1 MLRRG
6 LPGWTGQSLKQGGRV
21 VGHHTEGFVGIDT
34 SKSRNAIA
42 IADGGRGGEVRYLG
56 EFPATDAAIRK
67 LVAKLAAKYSKLI
80 FCYEAGPT
88 GYGLYRLIK
97 SLGHECI
104 VVAPSL
110 IPKKP
115 GDRVKTNRR
124 DAVSL
129 AKLSRAGELTAVWV
143 PDERHEAMRDLSRAR
158 QAAKKDLQGKRQQI
172 SSLMLR
178 LGRIYPGKT
187 TWGPAHKKWLMA
199 QKLEHREQRMVLE
212 ELLQGVRQEDERV
225 ERLEQ
230 AIREAVPEWSLAE
243 VVTALQAM
251 RGIDLIAAVA
261 VLAEIGDLS
270 RFQNPRE
277 LMGYLGLVPSESSTG
292 DKVNRGGI
300 TKAGNGRARRML
312 IEAAWAYRHP
322 ARVGRVKQPKVAAAP
337 RRVREIAWK
346 AQTRLCGRFRSLLR
360 KRKNPPVAAAAI
372 ARELAG
378 FVWAINREVMAYL
391 EGRNAARGCGPL
403 ESWCARPAHSPPSQS
418 TSRGMSH
425 RHQSCRGDDG
435 TTAGE
440 LPRESMWPIIDR
452 RPI

>member
-1 MLRRG
+1 
-6 LPGWTGQSLKQGGRV
+6 V
-21 VGHHTEGFVGIDT
+21 
-34 SKSRNAIA
+34 AIA
-42 IADGGRGGEVRYLG
+42 EGGRGGEVRYFG
-56 EFPATDAAIRK
+56 EFPATEAAMRK
-67 LVAKLAAKYSKLI
+67 LVAKLAAKYDKLT

-88 GYGLYRLIK
+88 GYGLYRLIT
-97 SLGHECI
+97 SLGYDCI

-115 GDRVKTNRR
+115 GGRVKTNRR

-143 PDERHEAMRDLSRAR
+143 PDGRHEAMRDLSRAR
-158 QAAKKDLQGKRQQI
+158 QAAKKDLLGKRQRI

-178 LGRIYPGKT
+178 LGRVYPGKT
-187 TWGPAHKKWLMA
+187 TWGPAYMNWLMA
-199 QKLEHREQRMVLE
+199 QKLEHREQRMALE
-212 ELLQGVRQEDERV
+212 ELLQGVRQESERV

-251 RGIDLIAAVA
+251 RGIDLIAAVG

-300 TKAGNGRARRML
+300 TKAGNGRARRIL
-312 IEAAWAYRHP
+312 VEAAWTYRHP
-322 ARVGRVKQPKVAAAP
+322 ARVGREKQVKLAAAP

-346 AQTRLCGRFRSLLR
+346 AQTRLCGRFRTLLR
-360 KRKNPPVAAAAI
+360 KGKKPTVAATAI
-372 ARELAG
+372 ARELAA
-378 FVWAINREVMAYL
+378 FVWAINREVMQI
-391 EGRNAARGCGPL
+391 RQPK
-403 ESWCARPAHSPPSQS
+403 
-418 TSRGMSH
+418 
-425 RHQSCRGDDG
+425 
-435 TTAGE
+435 
-440 LPRESMWPIIDR
+440 IDR
-452 RPI
+452 EMQNRQYQA

>member
-1 MLRRG
+1 VR
-6 LPGWTGQSLKQGGRV
+6 
-21 VGHHTEGFVGIDT
+21 HHSEAFIGIDT
-34 SKSRNAIA
+34 SKSRNAVA
-42 IADGGRGGEVRYLG
+42 IAEGGRGGEVRFLG
-56 EFPATDAAIRK
+56 EFPATDAAMRK
-67 LVAKLAAKYSKLI
+67 LIAKLAAKYSRLT

-97 SLGHECI
+97 SLGYECI

-129 AKLSRAGELTAVWV
+129 TKLLRAGELTAVWV

-158 QAAKKDLQGKRQQI
+158 LAAKKDLQGKRQQI

-178 LGRIYPGKT
+178 LGRCYPGKT
-187 TWGPAHKKWLMA
+187 TWGPAHTKWLMS
-199 QKLEHREQRMVLE
+199 QKLEYREQRVAFE
-212 ELLQGVRQEDERV
+212 ELLQGIRQEGERV

-230 AIREAVPEWSLAE
+230 AIRDAVPEWSLAE

-261 VLAEIGDLS
+261 ILAEIGDLS

-292 DKVNRGGI
+292 DNVKRGGI
-300 TKAGNGRARRML
+300 TKAGNGRARRIL
-312 IEAAWAYRHP
+312 VEASWSYRYP
-322 ARVGRVKQPKVAAAP
+322 PRVGREKQPKVAAAP

-346 AQTRLCGRFRSLLR
+346 AQTRLCRRFRSLEHKGKLR
-360 KRKNPPVAAAAI
+360 TVVATAV
-372 ARELAG
+372 ARELSA
-378 FVWAINREVMAYL
+378 FVWAINREVM
-391 EGRNAARGCGPL
+391 
-403 ESWCARPAHSPPSQS
+403 
-418 TSRGMSH
+418 
-425 RHQSCRGDDG
+425 G
-435 TTAGE
+435 TRQA
-440 LPRESMWPIIDR
+440 
-452 RPI
+452 

>member
-1 MLRRG
+1 VRH
-6 LPGWTGQSLKQGGRV
+6 PS
-21 VGHHTEGFVGIDT
+21 EAFIGIDT
-34 SKSRNAIA
+34 SKSRNAVA
-42 IADGGRGGEVRYLG
+42 IAEGGRGGEVRFLG
-56 EFPATDAAIRK
+56 EFPATEAAMRK
-67 LVAKLAAKYSKLI
+67 LIGKLAAKFSRLT

-88 GYGLYRLIK
+88 GYGLYRLIR
-97 SLGHECI
+97 SLGHECV

-110 IPKKP
+110 IPRKP

-124 DAVSL
+124 DALSL

-187 TWGPAHKKWLMA
+187 TWGPAYMKWLMS
-199 QKLEHREQRMVLE
+199 QKLAHREQRVALE
-212 ELLQGVRQEDERV
+212 ELLQGVRQEGERI

-230 AIREAVPEWSLAE
+230 AIRAAVPEWSLAE

-251 RGIDLIAAVA
+251 RGIDLIAAVG

-292 DKVNRGGI
+292 DRVTRGAI
-300 TKAGNGRARRML
+300 TKAGNGRARRIL
-312 IEAAWAYRHP
+312 VEAAWAYRHP
-322 ARVGRVKQPKVAAAP
+322 ARVGREKQPKVAAAP

-360 KRKNPPVAAAAI
+360 KGKLPTVAATAI
-372 ARELAG
+372 ARELSA
-378 FVWAINREVMAYL
+378 FIWAINREVM
-391 EGRNAARGCGPL
+391 
-403 ESWCARPAHSPPSQS
+403 
-418 TSRGMSH
+418 
-425 RHQSCRGDDG
+425 G
-435 TTAGE
+435 TRQA
-440 LPRESMWPIIDR
+440 
-452 RPI
+452 

>member
-1 MLRRG
+1 
-6 LPGWTGQSLKQGGRV
+6 
-21 VGHHTEGFVGIDT
+21 VGHHTEAFVGIDT

-42 IADGGRGGEVRYLG
+42 IADGGRGSEVRYLG
-56 EFPATDAAIRK
+56 EFPATEAAIRK
-67 LVAKLAAKYSKLI
+67 LVAKLAAKYSKLT

-158 QAAKKDLQGKRQQI
+158 QATKKDLQGKRQQI

-178 LGRIYPGKT
+178 LGRYYPGKK
-187 TWGPAHKKWLMA
+187 TWGPTHMNWLLA

-212 ELLQGVRQEDERV
+212 ELLEGMRQEDERV

-261 VLAEIGDLS
+261 VVAEIGDLS

-300 TKAGNGRARRML
+300 TKAGNGRARRIL
-312 IEAAWAYRHP
+312 VEAAWAYRYP
-322 ARVGRVKQPKVAAAP
+322 ARVGRAKQPKVAAAP

-346 AQTRLCGRFRSLLR
+346 AQTRLCGRFRSLVR
-360 KRKNPPVAAAAI
+360 KGKRPTIVATAV
-372 ARELAG
+372 ARELAA
-378 FVWAINREVMAYL
+378 FVWAINREIMAI
-391 EGRNAARGCGPL
+391 GRA
-403 ESWCARPAHSPPSQS
+403 
-418 TSRGMSH
+418 
-425 RHQSCRGDDG
+425 
-435 TTAGE
+435 
-440 LPRESMWPIIDR
+440 
-452 RPI
+452 